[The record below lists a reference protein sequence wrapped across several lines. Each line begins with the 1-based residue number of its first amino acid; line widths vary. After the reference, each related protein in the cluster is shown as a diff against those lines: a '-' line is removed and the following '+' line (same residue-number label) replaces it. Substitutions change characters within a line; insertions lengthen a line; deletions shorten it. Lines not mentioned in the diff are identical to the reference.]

1 MNEELNELILNTNSM
16 TDIEKAQWIVM
27 LPTVEE
33 VHKKMLHAILSSE
46 KTKLERLD
54 RIEKLLLKK

>member
-1 MNEELNELILNTNSM
+1 MYEELNQLVLNTNSF

-27 LPTVEE
+27 IPTIEE
-33 VHKKMLHAILSSE
+33 VHRKMLHAILSSE

-54 RIEKLLLKK
+54 RIEKLLLNR